1 MRGYVEV
8 LGVGQRKC
16 GVAKRT
22 GNKYDFTELSIA
34 FEAPGFQGRKCETV
48 AFDAG
53 VIGERNIA
61 PGEVLEVVMHQAN
74 FKTYVDAIL

>member
-8 LGVGQRKC
+8 LGVGQRKS
-16 GVAKRT
+16 GIAKRT
-22 GNKYDFTELSIA
+22 GNRYDFTEISIA
-34 FEAPGFQGRKCETV
+34 YDAPGFQGRKCETV
-48 AFDAG
+48 ALDAAVVG
-53 VIGERNIA
+53 VRNIA

>member
-1 MRGYVEV
+1 MRTYVEV

-22 GNKYDFTELSIA
+22 GNKYDFTEISVA
-34 FEAPGFQGRKCETV
+34 YEATGFQGRKCETI
-48 AFDAG
+48 AFDAD
-53 VIGERNIA
+53 VIGDHKIA
-61 PGEVLEVVMHQAN
+61 PGEVLDVVMHQAN